1 MARRGWIAILSSAL
15 LFALWATPAGAQGGS
30 NTATLSGVVTDKD
43 GGVIP
48 GATVTVKNVDTA
60 ETQSKVTNEAGVY
73 AFPGL
78 NVGTYKV
85 TITLTG
91 FKTADIDVR
100 LTAGSTNNI
109 TTKLEVGAISEV
121 VNVTA
126 GTDLIRTNTPTV
138 TSVIN
143 ADFIQTLPRNDR
155 TALNFLIFMPGVTT
169 IGGAGSARSSTI
181 SGLPQNTINIT
192 IDGISNS
199 NLLQSGDGFFTLVGT
214 RLDAVEEVAMTSAT
228 AGADATGQ
236 GAVQIRFQT
245 RSGTNRFETSL
256 YSYNQNAKFN
266 SNTYFGRLSGL
277 PKPQATN
284 YTYGGRV
291 GGPIIIPGVFD
302 GRGKA
307 FFFFNQEEVY
317 APAQTTRTRTLIRQ
331 SALDGNFTYNLSN
344 PTTVNV
350 MALAAANGQLSS
362 YDPVIKSLL
371 ESMRTAAATTGSIQS
386 VATTP
391 NTSS

>member
-1 MARRGWIAILSSAL
+1 MARRGWIAVLSVAL
-15 LFALWATPAGAQGGS
+15 VLAFWATPAAAQGGS

-60 ETQSKVTNEAGVY
+60 ETQSKVTNEAGGY

-78 NVGTYKV
+78 NVGSYKV

-100 LTAGSTNNI
+100 LTAGSTNTI

-126 GTDLIRTNTPTV
+126 GTDLVRTNTPTV

-143 ADFIQTLPRNDR
+143 ADFIQTLPRSDR
-155 TALNFLIFMPGVTT
+155 TALNFLIFLPGVTT
-169 IGGAGSARSSTI
+169 IGGAGSARGSTI
-181 SGLPQNTINIT
+181 AGLPQNTINIT

-214 RLDAVEEVAMTSAT
+214 RLDAVEEVAMTTAT

-236 GAVQIRFQT
+236 GAVQIRVPDPLGHEPVRDEPVLVQPAREVQLAT
-245 RSGTNRFETSL
+245 RSSRGWR
-256 YSYNQNAKFN
+256 AC
-266 SNTYFGRLSGL
+266 

-291 GGPIIIPGVFD
+291 GGPIVIPGVFD

-317 APAQTTRTRTLIRQ
+317 APAETTRTRTIIRQ
-331 SALDGNFTYNLSN
+331 SALDGNFTYN
-344 PTTVNV
+344 
-350 MALAAANGQLSS
+350 
-362 YDPVIKSLL
+362 
-371 ESMRTAAATTGSIQS
+371 TGE
-386 VATTP
+386 P
-391 NTSS
+391 RPR